1 MAVFL
6 IVAIH
11 VDQERE
17 RIAEVRWG
25 EVDPDGLHFVE
36 GTTVSDVLEVVD
48 AIYAGNSVYAH
59 RTVEGRIVPGP
70 RVRTKIFDA
79 GDEGIDLDDADLEEG
94 HNWNVVDLF

>member
-1 MAVFL
+1 MAVYL

-11 VDQERE
+11 VDEARG

-25 EVDPDGLHFVE
+25 EVDPDGLRFVE
-36 GTTVSDVLEVVD
+36 GTGVADVLEVVD

-70 RVRTKIFDA
+70 RVRTMIFD
-79 GDEGIDLDDADLEEG
+79 GGEEGIDIDDADQETG
-94 HNWNVVDLF
+94 HTWGVADLF

>member
-1 MAVFL
+1 MAVYL

-11 VDQERE
+11 VDEALG

-36 GTTVSDVLEVVD
+36 GTCTADVLEVVD

-59 RTVEGRIVPGP
+59 RTIEGRIVPGP
-70 RVRTKIFDA
+70 RIRTMIFD
-79 GDEGIDLDDADLEEG
+79 GGEEGIDIDDADLEAG
-94 HNWNVVDLF
+94 HTWGVVDIF

>member
-11 VDQERE
+11 VDEARE
-17 RIAEVRWG
+17 RIDEVRWG
-25 EVDPDGLHFVE
+25 EVDPDGLQFVE
-36 GTTVSDVLEVVD
+36 GTAVADVLEVVD

-70 RVRTKIFDA
+70 RVRTKIFEA
-79 GDEGIDLDDADLEEG
+79 GDEGIDLDDADLETG
-94 HNWNVVDLF
+94 YNWNVVDLF

>member
-11 VDQERE
+11 VDEARQ

-25 EVDPDGLHFVE
+25 EVDPDGLRFIE
-36 GTTVSDVLEVVD
+36 GTTVADVLEVVD

-59 RTVEGRIVPGP
+59 RTVEGHIVPGP
-70 RVRTKIFDA
+70 RVRTKIFEA
-79 GDEGIDLDDADLEEG
+79 GDEGIDLDDADLEAG
-94 HNWNVVDLF
+94 HHWNVVDLF